1 MRDLRSAEED
11 QARAGIYALLARL
24 LGAPAKRS
32 LLETLAD
39 IEVESDPKTDV
50 AVALSMLRL
59 AAQDAREAQLDDEY
73 HALFIG
79 VGRGE
84 LVPFGSWYLTGFMME
99 RPLSELRQD
108 LSALGFER
116 VAGNS
121 DPEDHAAFLCE
132 VMGILATSDAVAMA
146 DEQRFYEAHVAS
158 WMPTFFKDL
167 ENCEAACFYKA
178 VGRLGTAFL
187 SLEHTYRSMAAS

>member
-24 LGAPAKRS
+24 LGRPADRS
-32 LLETLAD
+32 MLDMLAD

-59 AAQDAREAQLDDEY
+59 AAQDAREEQLDDEY
-73 HALFIG
+73 HTLFIG

-116 VAGNS
+116 VAGNP

-132 VMGILATSDAVAMA
+132 VMGILATSDEVAAA
-146 DEQRFYEAHVAS
+146 DEQRFFEAHVAS

-167 ENCEAACFYKA
+167 EQCEAACFYKA

-187 SLEHTYRSMAAS
+187 SLEDTYRSMAAS